1 MKKKHQKRRTTMTHE
16 TKYDVVVL
24 GGGFTGC
31 AAALA
36 AARLGQKTLLLE
48 ASGFLGGAA
57 SNCLIFPLMPY
68 ATSVKD
74 EDGNPKKHYL
84 SRGILAELV
93 RDLQETGDIRGDS
106 GFLDEAVKLLLDRKM
121 LEVGVQVLFHATLC
135 GVKKDGS
142 HIDSVDVV
150 TKAGVLT
157 FEGRMFIDCTGDAD
171 LCTMADVPTV
181 LGREPDHLCQPM
193 TLCFRVANVDK
204 QAFFANRDEMRRLHK
219 EWLDAGRFTNP
230 REDILVFDYPI
241 DGMLHF
247 NTTRVVKHNPVDP
260 FDVTRAEMEAR
271 RQVQELLDFFRVNK
285 LAGMENARLVYTAPS
300 IGVRESRMLVGDY
313 VLTGQDLVD
322 CTKFD
327 DAIAAG
333 NYDIDIHNP
342 EGSGTSHYYFP
353 AGTWY
358 TIPFRSLIPKA
369 ADADNLLV
377 GGRCISVDHEAQAS
391 VRIIPICTTTGEAA
405 GVGAAVANREGT
417 TVQSADV
424 KEVQRILVESG
435 AYIGI

>member
-1 MKKKHQKRRTTMTHE
+1 MTYE
-16 TKYDVVVL
+16 TNYDVVVL

-31 AAALA
+31 AAALT
-36 AARLGQKTLLLE
+36 AARQGQRVLLLE

-68 ATSVKD
+68 ATSRKD
-74 EDGNPKKHYL
+74 EEGNTTRHYL
-84 SRGILAELV
+84 SRGVLAEIVEEL
-93 RDLQETGDIRGDS
+93 RQTGDIRGDAE
-106 GFLDEAVKLLLDRKM
+106 FLDEALKLLLDRKVT
-121 LEVGVQVLFHATLC
+121 EAGVQVLFHATLC
-135 GVKKDGS
+135 GVARDGARLT
-142 HIDSVDVV
+142 SVSVA

-157 FEGRMFIDCTGDAD
+157 FSGKMFIDCTGDAD
-171 LCTMADVPTV
+171 LCVMSGVPTV

-204 QAFFANRDEMRRLHK
+204 KAFFANREEMRRLHR

-247 NTTRVVKHNPVDP
+247 NTTRVVRLNPVDP

-271 RQVQELLDFFRVNK
+271 RQVKELLDFFRANH
-285 LAGMENARLVYTAPS
+285 LAGMENAKLVYTAPS
-300 IGVRESRMLVGDY
+300 IGVRESRMLDGAY
-313 VLTGQDLVD
+313 VLTGDDLVA

-342 EGSGTSHYYFP
+342 EGSGTSHYYFK

-358 TIPFRSLIPKA
+358 TIPYRSLIPKA
-369 ADADNLLV
+369 CDAENLLV
-377 GGRCISVDHEAQAS
+377 GGRCISATHEAQAS
-391 VRIIPICTTTGEAA
+391 IRIMPICSTTGEAA
-405 GVGAAVANREGT
+405 GAAAAVANKTNT
-417 TVQSADV
+417 TVQNV
-424 KEVQRILVESG
+424 NVREIQRVLVDGG
-435 AYIGI
+435 AYLGI

>member
-1 MKKKHQKRRTTMTHE
+1 MTHE

-121 LEVGVQVLFHATLC
+121 TENGVQVLFHATLC

>member
-1 MKKKHQKRRTTMTHE
+1 MTHE

-121 LEVGVQVLFHATLC
+121 TENGVQVLFHATLC

-405 GVGAAVANREGT
+405 GVGAAVANRKGT

-424 KEVQRILVESG
+424 KEVQRILVEAG

>member
-1 MKKKHQKRRTTMTHE
+1 MTHE

-121 LEVGVQVLFHATLC
+121 TENGVQVLFHATLC
-135 GVKKDGS
+135 GVKKNGS

-313 VLTGQDLVD
+313 VLTGQNLVD

-424 KEVQRILVESG
+424 KEIQRILVETG

>member
-1 MKKKHQKRRTTMTHE
+1 MTNDNLYS
-16 TKYDVVVL
+16 YDVVVL
-24 GGGFTGC
+24 GGGPSGC

-36 AARLGQKTLLLE
+36 AARQGCRTLLLE

-74 EDGNPKKHYL
+74 EDGNSHKHYL

-93 RDLQETGDIRGDS
+93 AELQKRGDIRGDS
-106 GFLDEAVKLLLDRKM
+106 GFLDEAVKLLLDEKTA
-121 LEVGVQVLFHATLC
+121 EAGVQVLFHATLC
-135 GVKKDGS
+135 GVEKRGN
-142 HIDSVDVV
+142 HIESVSVA

-157 FEGRMFIDCTGDAD
+157 FSGKVFIDCTGDAD
-171 LCTMADVPTV
+171 LCAMSGVPTV

-204 QAFFANRDEMRRLHK
+204 EAFFANRREMDRLHR
-219 EWLDAGRFTNP
+219 EWLEAGRFDNP

-247 NTTRVVKHNPVDP
+247 NTTRVVKHDPVDP
-260 FDVTRAEMEAR
+260 FDVSRAEAKAR
-271 RQVQELLDFFRVNK
+271 RQVRELLDFFKENH
-285 LAGMENARLVYTAPS
+285 LAGMENAKLVYTAPS
-300 IGVRESRMLVGDY
+300 IGVRESRMLVGEH
-313 VLTGQDLVD
+313 VLTGRELVD
-322 CTKFD
+322 CVKFD

-353 AGTWY
+353 SGTWY
-358 TIPFRSLIPKA
+358 TIPYRSLVPRA
-369 ADADNLLV
+369 EDADDLLV
-377 GGRCISVDHEAQAS
+377 GGRCISADHEAQAS
-391 VRIIPICTTTGEAA
+391 IRIIPICMTTGEAA
-405 GVGAAVANREGT
+405 GVAAAVAVHDST
-417 TVQSADV
+417 TVQSADIR
-424 KEVQRILVESG
+424 KIRSILTAGG
-435 AYIGI
+435 AYLGD

>member
-1 MKKKHQKRRTTMTHE
+1 MTHE

-36 AARLGQKTLLLE
+36 ATRLGQKTLLLE

-121 LEVGVQVLFHATLC
+121 TENGVQVLFHATLC